1 MLFRAALTQVRCFTS
16 SVRARVLRCAMSR
29 VIPILA
35 TRSNGMRHRVQGQRP
50 RFRMPARRILQQ
62 MSYVKHL
69 SSGKLALLLLVV
81 CRICEYTRVETP
93 PNVVT
98 AFNSY
103 SMLIRF
109 QEFIVK
115 NNRPLCMVDFSV
127 AMRHEC
133 TVRPLAAN
141 VLCCK
146 SFEGIWELSFKRI
159 EDPHRKPN
167 KSHAPSPGKQC
178 VRTPDRTVSTSYS
191 LTHSLLQDK
200 QAIVWH
206 C

>member
-1 MLFRAALTQVRCFTS
+1 MLFRAALTQVQCFTS

-29 VIPILA
+29 AIPILA
-35 TRSNGMRHRVQGQRP
+35 TRSNGMRHRGQGQRP
-50 RFRMPARRILQQ
+50 RFRMPARTILRQL
-62 MSYVKHL
+62 SYVKHL
-69 SSGKLALLLLVV
+69 SSGKLALLLLIV
-81 CRICEYTRVETP
+81 CRICEYTRVKTP

-98 AFNSY
+98 ALDSH
-103 SMLIRF
+103 SVLIRF

-133 TVRPLAAN
+133 TVGPLAAN
-141 VLCCK
+141 LLCCE

-159 EDPHRKPN
+159 EDSHRKPK

-178 VRTPDRTVSTSYS
+178 VRTPDRMASTSYS

-200 QAIVWH
+200 QAIVWR